1 MKINRCIAPLVF
13 GAIVSLAGCS
23 SSEDKE
29 AQVVNANLDAQ
40 SLYDRARESMENGN
54 FAAAAASLSALDSRF
69 PFGPL
74 SHQVQLDLIFSYYKS
89 GKSDQTLATIDRF
102 IRLNPNHA
110 DVDYAFYMRGLTN
123 MEADNN
129 LFQEMVGIDNTDRDP
144 TKSKQAFDD
153 FRRLIQQFP
162 DSKYAADA
170 RKRMVFIKNR
180 LAKYEVAIARFYMRR
195 EAYIAAA
202 NRGKYIL
209 EHYPDSNQVQQ
220 ALEIMVECYD
230 QLELTELKDNAMKTL
245 KLNFPN
251 SEFIS

>member
-1 MKINRCIAPLVF
+1 MKITRCIAPLVF
-13 GAIVSLAGCS
+13 GVIVSLAGCS
-23 SSEDKE
+23 SSDKE

-74 SHQVQLDLIFSYYKS
+74 SHQVQLDLIYSYYKS

-129 LFQEMVGIDNTDRDP
+129 LFQEMVGIDSTDRDP

-153 FRRLIQQFP
+153 FRRLIQQYP

-170 RKRMVFIKNR
+170 RQRMVFIKNR

-230 QLELTELKDNAMKTL
+230 QLELTDLKDNAMKTL